1 MRLARPQGPDFDP
14 AEAGHRMFR
23 RDLDGVIDVLA
34 LEEIEA
40 GNPFLR
46 FRKRAVG
53 DQELAF
59 SHANRLGLAD
69 VVQAI
74 TQESASLLVVGR
86 DPFLDVVLG
95 GIEGLARRISTH
107 EQQVA
112 HGASLTFSLSTRE
125 SNGTGRNRHTRPGY
139 RFLPSAGRPASG
151 RPSPVNEMSWYGAG
165 HFPTLEGGLNGC
177 QGHHPSQWPVSGRR
191 RPRIGGCQWQ
201 QGRHER
207 ARATVRALPVWRLRE
222 QALL

>member
-112 HGASLTFSLSTRE
+112 HGTLLYLFAIHKGVEWHWAKST
-125 SNGTGRNRHTRPGY
+125 HTTWVSVFALGGAP
-139 RFLPSAGRPASG
+139 RF
-151 RPSPVNEMSWYGAG
+151 RPS
-165 HFPTLEGGLNGC
+165 FPG
-177 QGHHPSQWPVSGRR
+177 
-191 RPRIGGCQWQ
+191 
-201 QGRHER
+201 ER
-207 ARATVRALPVWRLRE
+207 DVMVWCRALPNP
-222 QALL
+222 